1 MIAYEEL
8 AAALE
13 RWRIRNG
20 LPGTP
25 PLFAD
30 GARTSAAPAAQYAAP
45 AAPYAAPVAYAA
57 PAAPAAP
64 YAAPA
69 ASYAPPAAARAPAAP
84 PAAAPRTAPPSP
96 PPSAETIDDDLAD
109 ADVLDEDHLDND
121 GPDFAVGFDSGA
133 HATAGRRPQAG
144 MTSDDEREAAVL
156 GGTDPG
162 IVPPADAWPE
172 AAAYSPN
179 EATAATNYG
188 WNQGNEPRPAA
199 PVAPVADDDDDDD
212 DGGTLVSG

>member
-30 GARTSAAPAAQYAAP
+30 GPRAAGTASGSYTAPAASYAAP
-45 AAPYAAPVAYAA
+45 AASYAA
-57 PAAPAAP
+57 PAATYAP
-64 YAAPA
+64 PA
-69 ASYAPPAAARAPAAP
+69 ASYAPPAASYARAPAP
-84 PAAAPRTAPPSP
+84 VPAAAPRTSPPSP
-96 PPSAETIDDDLAD
+96 PPSAETIDEDLAD

-133 HATAGRRPQAG
+133 HASGTRRAQAG

-162 IVPPADAWPE
+162 IVPPPADVWPE
-172 AAAYSPN
+172 AANYAPN

-188 WNQGNEPRPAA
+188 WGQGNEPRPPATVAA
-199 PVAPVADDDDDDD
+199 DDDDDD
-212 DGGTLVSG
+212 DGGTLVNG